1 MYIKNVLEAGTE
13 VCVLVVGSLPP
24 LADVTKNWHVK
35 AAMSDGT
42 WKEQVVI
49 VVAVVVVVILPIAVV
64 VAVAVLL
71 MKNKN
76 KNEKG

>member
-1 MYIKNVLEAGTE
+1 MYVKNVLEAGTE

-49 VVAVVVVVILPIAVV
+49 VVAEVVVVIPVPIAVV

-71 MKNKN
+71 KKL
-76 KNEKG
+76 